1 MENQHSTQSEL
12 RHSFVPNFAP
22 ISREDRMMSPA
33 GNSVHPTPVHPQYL
47 HQPRQQQQSSLP
59 GTPQHSST
67 HHSASSSPYH
77 SSFPMNR
84 INTSTEQQQQ
94 QQQHPSPA
102 PYPHSMP
109 PSRNSSHPASAP
121 SGGGYLDPTAY
132 LNMSDVMS
140 MGMEPLPMGGT
151 MGGNMDM
158 DLSILSAEEHGDLKI
173 LEERERIRRMQTS
186 QHDYQ
191 MGGRRGDD
199 LKGRGAGVGRGRKR
213 ADSDDSGHDPT
224 PVARGGPGGSSNR
237 KQRGRPRL
245 DTKDENAAD
254 RRRTQI
260 RLAQR
265 AYRLR
270 KETTISSLRNRV
282 NELETAI
289 DGMQTTFL
297 ELHDSAMSC
306 LSKNPDAPNHSSFG
320 SNLKQLTEK
329 FLGLA
334 KEALGSSEG
343 AETGDEDA
351 EGESINEDDGNGN
364 ARSKRRRSR
373 DDGSPGSGGGGGGMQ
388 AGGGNGSV
396 PSFGGYQVSYS
407 RENGNSRGSRSSYD
421 NNGNSQNRSAGAG
434 AEAAG
439 SGASGRSNTM
449 TTSSSF
455 SLGSHNREHGL
466 YSPSSPESAYMGGL
480 LQSPPSDPASNTVY
494 KQDIPAGL
502 ESFSYSFHETN
513 FSRRLHRA
521 GLEYAH
527 LILTS
532 PNADQYEVARV
543 FAYTF
548 CYTTREAALEC
559 ITKLLQI
566 GPKESLDLREHPE
579 IQPLPRKPLDY
590 TESMQSYEAE
600 RAGGQVQEPK
610 NREESDMREEANKML
625 IKLGIHQKYLRPD
638 EVEQYITN
646 LGILTSTSAD
656 LMEMDVESEHSR
668 QASPSLAQPP
678 QTLRPR
684 SPPQTPPAR
693 TANANQMQGG
703 LTSATVMSLDYF
715 QPQAMETLEDQ
726 INYQVR
732 QFEKNH
738 SSPAGANEI
747 ASIKVL
753 EGVKKQVD
761 LDMFI
766 KQLIPRA
773 VCLGRFPGFK
783 KSDVEAAIS
792 LATVPV
798 Y

>member
-1 MENQHSTQSEL
+1 M
-12 RHSFVPNFAP
+12 
-22 ISREDRMMSPA
+22 
-33 GNSVHPTPVHPQYL
+33 G
-47 HQPRQQQQSSLP
+47 
-59 GTPQHSST
+59 
-67 HHSASSSPYH
+67 
-77 SSFPMNR
+77 
-84 INTSTEQQQQ
+84 
-94 QQQHPSPA
+94 
-102 PYPHSMP
+102 
-109 PSRNSSHPASAP
+109 
-121 SGGGYLDPTAY
+121 
-132 LNMSDVMS
+132 

-158 DLSILSAEEHGDLKI
+158 DLSILSAEEHGDLRI
-173 LEERERIRRMQTS
+173 LEERERIRRLQAS
-186 QHDYQ
+186 QQDHQ

-199 LKGRGAGVGRGRKR
+199 LKGRGAGAGRGRKR
-213 ADSDDSGHDPT
+213 AGSDESGHDQV
-224 PVARGGPGGSSNR
+224 PVARGGPGGTSNR

-282 NELETAI
+282 NELEAAI

-297 ELHDSAMSC
+297 ELHDSAMNC
-306 LSKNPDAPNHSSFG
+306 LSKNPDISNAGFG

-334 KEALGSSEG
+334 KEALGNSEG

-364 ARSKRRRSR
+364 PRPKRRRSR
-373 DDGSPGSGGGGGGMQ
+373 DDGSPGSGGTGGGGMQ
-388 AGGGNGSV
+388 TGGGSGSV

-434 AEAAG
+434 AAAD

-449 TTSSSF
+449 TTNSSF
-455 SLGSHNREHGL
+455 SSGSYNRGHEL
-466 YSPSSPESAYMGGL
+466 FSPSSSQGAYMGGPSQSSSSTFPAML
-480 LQSPPSDPASNTVY
+480 LHPSNIPY
-494 KQDIPAGL
+494 KQEIPSGL
-502 ESFSYSFHETN
+502 DPFSYSFHETS

-527 LILTS
+527 LMLTS
-532 PNADQYEVARV
+532 PNVDQYEVARV

-548 CYTTREAALEC
+548 CYVSREDALAS
-559 ITKLLQI
+559 ITKLLQT
-566 GPKESLDLREHPE
+566 GSKDSLDLNEHPE
-579 IQPLPRKPLDY
+579 IRPLPRKPLDY
-590 TESMQSYEAE
+590 NGSTQDYEA
-600 RAGGQVQEPK
+600 GGADRGMQESK
-610 NREESDMREEANKML
+610 TRKEFNMREEANKML
-625 IKLGIHQKYLRPD
+625 IKLGIYQKYLGPD

-646 LGILTSTSAD
+646 LGILTSTAAADTLVKDAD
-656 LMEMDVESEHSR
+656 LMEMEVESEHSR

-678 QTLRPR
+678 QTLRSR
-684 SPPQTPPAR
+684 SPSQTPPAR
-693 TANANQMQGG
+693 TADANQTQGG
-703 LTSATVMSLDYF
+703 LTSATVLSVDYY
-715 QPQAMETLEDQ
+715 QPHSMRTPDLDQ

-732 QFEKNH
+732 QFERSH
-738 SSPAGANEI
+738 SPTASVGGIDNEVPAKA
-747 ASIKVL
+747 L
-753 EGVKKQVD
+753 EDVKKQLD
-761 LDMFI
+761 LDLFI
-766 KQLIPRA
+766 KQLIPRG

>member
-1 MENQHSTQSEL
+1 M
-12 RHSFVPNFAP
+12 
-22 ISREDRMMSPA
+22 
-33 GNSVHPTPVHPQYL
+33 G
-47 HQPRQQQQSSLP
+47 
-59 GTPQHSST
+59 
-67 HHSASSSPYH
+67 
-77 SSFPMNR
+77 
-84 INTSTEQQQQ
+84 
-94 QQQHPSPA
+94 
-102 PYPHSMP
+102 
-109 PSRNSSHPASAP
+109 
-121 SGGGYLDPTAY
+121 
-132 LNMSDVMS
+132 

-173 LEERERIRRMQTS
+173 LEERERIRRMQAS
-186 QHDYQ
+186 QHEYQ

-213 ADSDDSGHDPT
+213 AGSDDSGHDPT

-306 LSKNPDAPNHSSFG
+306 LSKNPDVSSAGFG

-373 DDGSPGSGGGGGGMQ
+373 DDGSPGSGGGSGGMQ
-388 AGGGNGSV
+388 AGGGSGSV

-455 SLGSHNREHGL
+455 SLGSYNREHGL
-466 YSPSSPESAYMGGL
+466 YSPSSSESAYMGGF
-480 LQSPPSDPASNTVY
+480 LQSSSSISSAMLDPAPNTTY

-527 LILTS
+527 LMLTS
-532 PNADQYEVARV
+532 PNADQYEVARL

-548 CYTTREAALEC
+548 CYTSREDALEC

-566 GPKESLDLREHPE
+566 SSKDSLDLSEHPE
-579 IQPLPRKPLDY
+579 IRPLPRKPLDY
-590 TESMQSYEAE
+590 TEPMHSYEAE
-600 RAGGQVQEPK
+600 RAGRQVQEPK
-610 NREESDMREEANKML
+610 NREEFNMREEANKML

-646 LGILTSTSAD
+646 LGILTSTTAAADTSVNNAGAD
-656 LMEMDVESEHSR
+656 LMEMEIESEHSR

-693 TANANQMQGG
+693 TANANQTQGG

-715 QPQAMETLEDQ
+715 QPQAMRTPEDQ
-726 INYQVR
+726 INYQVG

-747 ASIKVL
+747 GNEASIKVL

-766 KQLIPRA
+766 KQLIPRG